1 MRHRIV
7 IVDGHEMVR
16 AGIRAML
23 ERMSDV
29 EVVGEAVDT
38 ETAKSLCADLAPDII
53 MVDESIPLL
62 EEMQPARRAGGRSQR
77 DCKVVVCSAQRQ
89 QRSIERAFRA
99 GASGYLLKDS
109 PASEVVIALRTVQR
123 GEIYISPKAAEV
135 LAKGY
140 LRSTA
145 SSLQRGGLSSRERDV
160 LQLLVDGKT
169 NRDISGQLKISVKT
183 VETHR
188 ARLMEKLNIF
198 SIAELTKYAIREG
211 LTSLES

>member
-1 MRHRIV
+1 
-7 IVDGHEMVR
+7 
-16 AGIRAML
+16 ML
-23 ERMSDV
+23 ERMNDV

-38 ETAKSLCADLAPDII
+38 ETAKSLCAELTPDII
-53 MVDESIPLL
+53 MLDEAIPLL
-62 EEMQPARRAGGRSQR
+62 EEIQPARRAASGRTQR
-77 DCKVVVCSAQRQ
+77 DFKVVVCSAQRQ

-109 PASEVVIALRTVQR
+109 PASEVVVALRTVQR

-160 LQLLVDGKT
+160 LQLLVEGKT
-169 NRDISGQLKISVKT
+169 NREISTQLKISVKT

-211 LTSLES
+211 LTSLET

>member
-1 MRHRIV
+1 
-7 IVDGHEMVR
+7 MVR

-23 ERMSDV
+23 ERMNDV
-29 EVVGEAVDT
+29 EVIGEAVDAD
-38 ETAKSLCADLAPDII
+38 TAKSLCAELAPDII

-62 EEMQPARRAGGRSQR
+62 EELQPARRTARGQR

-109 PASEVVIALRTVQR
+109 PATEVVVALRTVQR

-140 LRSTA
+140 LRST
-145 SSLQRGGLSSRERDV
+145 SSTLQRGGLSSRERDV
-160 LQLLVDGKT
+160 LQLLVEGKT